1 MLHAQ
6 QHAQYIGIECGRV
19 ALSCLLGYESPR
31 PLSRSVVDGNVQA
44 TKTLDG
50 LIHQVAHVLFN
61 THICTNKLSL
71 GPECPEFRNQFLSFF
86 ITTTGH
92 DNLGPLSCEHYCG
105 GASNS
110 RQCSRNQ
117 NYLV

>member
-6 QHAQYIGIECGRV
+6 QHAQYIGIERGRV
-19 ALSCLLGYESPR
+19 KLCCLLGYESPR

-44 TKTLDG
+44 AKMLDR

-61 THICTNKLSL
+61 AYICANKLSL
-71 GPECPEFRNQFLSFF
+71 GPECPEFRYQFLSFF
-86 ITTTGH
+86 IATTGH
-92 DNLGPLSCEHYCG
+92 DNLSPLLCEHYCG

-110 RQCSRNQ
+110 R
-117 NYLV
+117 